1 MAEKIALRRN
11 GKHLSLSSITP
22 VLGIILVF
30 VVFSLLTKGKI
41 LHSSNLEVIVN
52 QAFSFCIIGVGGL
65 FVYAHG
71 GLDFSIGSCMGMCS
85 WLISVVILAGK
96 SPILALLAAVAFGAF
111 SGLLVGATS
120 EFLGLTP
127 FIASLCFSY
136 IWRGVVQLILGY
148 DNIYMPADFCTAY
161 NNWTLKII
169 VLAAIFLLGYLLF
182 NHTRIGK
189 YQKAIGGSVVVSQLS
204 GVNTKWYVICSH
216 VIMGICVGIAS
227 LFSVA
232 RAAQV
237 YPASGQG
244 YDMDVLV
251 ACVLGGMPLGGGS
264 GCKMRSVLLGALTVA
279 ALTNGLTL
287 IGVRPTIIDGITG
300 IIFIAVVSVSYKR
313 GRGEIIK

>member
-1 MAEKIALRRN
+1 MAEKLGLRQSGRR
-11 GKHLSLSSITP
+11 LSLSSITP
-22 VLGIILVF
+22 VLGILSVF
-30 VVFSLLTKGKI
+30 AVFSLLTKGKI
-41 LHSSNLEVIVN
+41 LYASNLEVIIN
-52 QAFSFCIIGVGGL
+52 QAFSFCILGVGGM

-96 SPILALLAAVAFGAF
+96 SPILALLAAVSFGAF
-111 SGLLVGATS
+111 SGLLVGSAS
-120 EFLGLTP
+120 ELLGLTP

-136 IWRGVVQLILGY
+136 IWRGIVQLILGY
-148 DNIYMPADFCTAY
+148 DNIYMPAEFCADY
-161 NNWTLKII
+161 NNWTLKLI
-169 VLAAIFLLGYLLF
+169 VLIVIFVIGWFLF
-182 NHTRIGK
+182 NHTRMGR

-204 GVNTKWYVICSH
+204 GVNTKWYVIVSH
-216 VIMGICVGIAS
+216 MIMGICVGIAS

-251 ACVLGGMPLGGGS
+251 ACVLGGMPLGGGN
-264 GCKMRSVLLGALTVA
+264 GCKMRSVILGALIVA

-287 IGVRPTIIDGITG
+287 VGVKPTIIDGITG
-300 IIFIAVVSVSYKR
+300 IIFIGVVSVSYKR
-313 GRGEIIK
+313 NRGEIIK